1 MIWYDALHLAFSAL
15 RGGIFRTL
23 LTILGLG
30 VGVGAVLAVL
40 TLGDAG
46 EERVETEIARLGV
59 DKVWI
64 RAKDSDHQLQAA
76 DAVELSDATEAPAC
90 AGAYTVA
97 AVQIGGDASLTQ
109 IAGFDA
115 SMASVHA
122 PKLMDGRL
130 LTAVEYA
137 RGSAVCLVDKAMAE
151 RISGEVLG
159 KRITIGNRRFRIV
172 GIIKGM
178 TMQAMTAGSG
188 LVILPLNSFLD
199 TLGGQIA
206 EITLSVQRG
215 QNAENVAQQAL
226 ASLSG
231 DGGFRADT
239 LENEIDAAREVVRI
253 FVMVLVC
260 VAIVCML
267 TGSIGVMNVL
277 LVSVR
282 ERRREIGLLKAIG
295 GTSAQVGLL
304 FLLEAAVYAILG
316 GLLGVALGSVMI
328 TVFAAWIGLEA
339 SLKIADTIP
348 VLFGAALLG
357 CLCGVLP
364 ALKAAALEPVDALR
378 CE

>member
-1 MIWYDALHLAFSAL
+1 MIWYDAIRLALSAL

-30 VGVGAVLAVL
+30 VGVSAVLAVL

-64 RAKDSDHQLQAA
+64 RAKDDRHELYTA
-76 DAVELSDATEAPAC
+76 DAVQLNAVTKAPAC
-90 AGAYTVA
+90 AGAYTAA
-97 AVQIGGDASLTQ
+97 AVQIDGNASLIQ

-115 SMASVHA
+115 SMAYVHA
-122 PKLMDGRL
+122 PKLLEGRL
-130 LTAVEYA
+130 ISANEQK
-137 RGSAVCLVDKAMAE
+137 RGSAVCLIDKALAE
-151 RISGEVLG
+151 RLSDKAVG
-159 KRITIGNRRFRIV
+159 KRITIANRRFRIV
-172 GIIKGM
+172 GVIKGM

-188 LVILPLNSFLD
+188 LVILPLNTFLD
-199 TLGGQIA
+199 TFGGQIA

-215 QNAENVAQQAL
+215 QSTELVAETAL
-226 ASLSG
+226 EILSA

-267 TGSIGVMNVL
+267 TGGIGVMNVL

-295 GTSAQVGLL
+295 GTSTQVGLL
-304 FLLEAAVYAILG
+304 FLLEAAAYALLG
-316 GLLGVALGSVMI
+316 GLLGVAMGSVMI
-328 TVFAAWIGLEA
+328 FAFAAWIGLDA
-339 SLKIADTIP
+339 TLRLTDAIP
-348 VLFGAALLG
+348 VLLGASFLG

-364 ALKAAALEPVDALR
+364 ALKAARLQPVDALR
-378 CE
+378 SE

>member
-1 MIWYDALHLAFSAL
+1 MIWYDAIRLALSAL

-30 VGVGAVLAVL
+30 VGVSAVLAVL

-64 RAKDSDHQLQAA
+64 RAKDDRHELYTA
-76 DAVELSDATEAPAC
+76 DAVQLNAVTKAPAC
-90 AGAYTVA
+90 AGAYTAA
-97 AVQIGGDASLTQ
+97 AVQIDGNASLIQ

-115 SMASVHA
+115 SMAYVHA
-122 PKLMDGRL
+122 PKLLEGRL
-130 LTAVEYA
+130 ISANEQK
-137 RGSAVCLVDKAMAE
+137 RGSAVCLIDKALAE
-151 RISGEVLG
+151 RLSDKAVG
-159 KRITIGNRRFRIV
+159 KRITIANRRFRIV
-172 GIIKGM
+172 GVIKGM

-188 LVILPLNSFLD
+188 LVILPLNTFLD
-199 TLGGQIA
+199 TFGSQIA

-215 QNAENVAQQAL
+215 QSTELVAETAL
-226 ASLSG
+226 EILSA

-267 TGSIGVMNVL
+267 TGGIGVMNVL

-295 GTSAQVGLL
+295 GTSTQVGLL
-304 FLLEAAVYAILG
+304 FLLEAAAYALLG
-316 GLLGVALGSVMI
+316 GLLGVAMGSVMI
-328 TVFAAWIGLEA
+328 FAFAAWIGLDA
-339 SLKIADTIP
+339 TLRLTDAIP
-348 VLFGAALLG
+348 VLLGASFLG

-364 ALKAAALEPVDALR
+364 ALKAARLQPVDALR
-378 CE
+378 SE

>member
-1 MIWYDALHLAFSAL
+1 MIWYDAVRLAFSAL

-64 RAKDSDHQLQAA
+64 RAKDSQHELLAA
-76 DAVELSDATEAPAC
+76 DASELNAVTETPAC

-97 AVQIGGDASLTQ
+97 AVQIDGDVALTQ

-122 PKLMDGRL
+122 PKLLAGRL
-130 LTAVEYA
+130 LSAAEYEQ
-137 RGSAVCLVDKAMAE
+137 GSTVCLVDKAFAE
-151 RISGEVLG
+151 KISGDVLG

-172 GIIKGM
+172 GVIKGM
-178 TMQAMTAGSG
+178 TMQAMSAGSG
-188 LVILPLNSFLD
+188 LVVLPLGTFLE

-215 QNAENVAQQAL
+215 QDAETVAQQAL
-226 ASLSG
+226 ATLSK

-253 FVMVLVC
+253 FVMVLIC
-260 VAIVCML
+260 VSIVCML

-316 GLLGVALGSVMI
+316 GCLGVVLGSMMI
-328 TVFAAWIGLEA
+328 TAFAAWIGLEA
-339 SLKIADTIP
+339 SLRLTDTVP
-348 VLFGAALLG
+348 VLLGAALLG

-364 ALKAAALEPVDALR
+364 ALKAAGLQPVDALR

>member
-1 MIWYDALHLAFSAL
+1 MMWFDAVRLALSAL
-15 RGGIFRTL
+15 RGGIFRTI

-64 RAKDSDHQLQAA
+64 RAKDNRHELHAS
-76 DAVELSDATEAPAC
+76 DAVQLNGATKAPAC
-90 AGAYTVA
+90 AGVYTAA
-97 AVQIGGDASLTQ
+97 AVQIDGNVSLTQ

-115 SMASVHA
+115 SMPYVHT
-122 PKLMDGRL
+122 PKLMEGRL
-130 LTAVEYA
+130 ISSNEYGQ
-137 RGSAVCLVDKAMAE
+137 GSAVCLIDKALAE
-151 RISGEVLG
+151 RISGKVIG
-159 KRITIGNRRFRIV
+159 KRITIANRRFRIV
-172 GIIKGM
+172 GVIKGM

-188 LVILPLNSFLD
+188 LVILPLNTYLETF
-199 TLGGQIA
+199 GGQIA

-215 QNAENVAQQAL
+215 QSTELVAITAL
-226 ASLSG
+226 DILSA

-267 TGSIGVMNVL
+267 TGGIGVMNVL

-304 FLLEAAVYAILG
+304 FLLEAAVYALLG
-316 GLLGVALGSVMI
+316 GLLGVVLGNVMI
-328 TVFAAWIGLEA
+328 SVFAAWIDLDA
-339 SLKIADTIP
+339 ALRFSDTIP
-348 VLFGAALLG
+348 VLLGASFLG

-364 ALKAAALEPVDALR
+364 ALKAARLQPVDALR
-378 CE
+378 SE

>member
-1 MIWYDALHLAFSAL
+1 MSWYDAVRLSFSAL

-46 EERVETEIARLGV
+46 EERVESEIARLGV

-64 RAKDSDHQLQAA
+64 RAKDSRHELLAA
-76 DAVELSDATEAPAC
+76 DASELNAITETPAC

-97 AVQIGGDASLTQ
+97 AVQIDGDAALTQ

-115 SMASVHA
+115 SMTSVHA
-122 PKLMDGRL
+122 PKLLAGRL
-130 LTAVEYA
+130 LSDAEYEK
-137 RGSAVCLVDKAMAE
+137 GSTVCLVDKAFAE
-151 RISGEVLG
+151 KISGDILG

-172 GIIKGM
+172 GVIKGM

-188 LVILPLNSFLD
+188 LVILPLGTFLD

-215 QNAENVAQQAL
+215 QNAETVAQQAL
-226 ASLSG
+226 ATLSA

-253 FVMVLVC
+253 FVMVLIC

-304 FLLEAAVYAILG
+304 FLLEAAVYALLG
-316 GLLGVALGSVMI
+316 GLLGVVLGNMMI
-328 TVFAAWIGLEA
+328 TVFAAWIGLDA
-339 SLKIADTIP
+339 SLRLADTVP
-348 VLFGAALLG
+348 VLLGAALLG

-364 ALKAAALEPVDALR
+364 ALKAAGLQPVDALR